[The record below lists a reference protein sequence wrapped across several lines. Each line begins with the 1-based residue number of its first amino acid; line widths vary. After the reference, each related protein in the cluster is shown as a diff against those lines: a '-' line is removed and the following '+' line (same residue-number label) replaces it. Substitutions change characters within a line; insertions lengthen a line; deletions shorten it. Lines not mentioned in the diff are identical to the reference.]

1 MKTQGKVDEEQPS
14 LKNKRDKR
22 DKMLLWKISYTQPN
36 SRIYS
41 SGHQTRE
48 KGKGLDKVEKVKSLG
63 GKKKKKNCYRETSFD
78 VFPFL

>member
-63 GKKKKKNCYRETSFD
+63 GKKKKLLQRNII
-78 VFPFL
+78 